1 MNIVD
6 RFINYAKI
14 DTMSDPNSHTCPSTM
29 KQKDL
34 GNLLV
39 KELKEM
45 GIDGFMDEHG
55 YVYGLIPKNKEGITP
70 IGLIAH
76 MDTSPDAPG
85 ANVKPR
91 IIKAYDGKTIKLN
104 DELSMNPHVYE
115 ALNHVIG
122 EDIIVTDGNTLL
134 GADDKAGVAIIMDFA
149 EKLIKS
155 NLPHGDIYIGF
166 TPDEEIGRGADLFDL
181 NFFKAKYAY
190 TLDGSKVGG
199 IEYENFNAASALVE
213 FTGKSIHPGSSKNKL
228 INAIHIAME
237 FHSMLPV
244 FENPAYTEG
253 YEGFNHLSSVTGE
266 VEKAQLHY
274 IIRNHDID
282 KFYHQQKEF
291 NDIKDYLNKKY
302 GYEAVSLKITESYL
316 NMAEVLKKDLTPVK
330 VALEAIKNAGVEP
343 FSLPIRGGTDGARL
357 TYMGLP
363 CPNLGTGGFNFH
375 GRFEF
380 LSINQMKKAVD
391 ILFELIK
398 LV

>member
-14 DTMSDPNSHTCPSTM
+14 DTMSDPRSPSCPSTM

-76 MDTSPDAPG
+76 MDTSLDAPG
-85 ANVKPR
+85 CNVKPR

-104 DELSMNPHVYE
+104 DALSMSPLVYE

-122 EDIIVTDGNTLL
+122 EDIIVTDGHTLL

-155 NLPHGDIYIGF
+155 DLPHGDIYIGF

-181 NFFKAKYAY
+181 TFFKAKYAY

-213 FTGKSIHPGSSKNKL
+213 FTGKSIHPGSAKNKL
-228 INAIHIAME
+228 INAMHIAME

-253 YEGFNHLSSVTGE
+253 YEGFNHLSSMTGE
-266 VEKAQLHY
+266 VEKASLHY

-282 KFYHQQKEF
+282 KFYYQQKQF

-302 GYEAVSLKITESYL
+302 GYEAVSLKINESYL
-316 NMAEVLKKDLTPVK
+316 NMAEVLKSDLTPVN
-330 VALEAIKNAGVEP
+330 VALEAIKNAGVTP